1 MEGQGNVSESMP
13 NARQE
18 KLHDIIREHWQ
29 EGHDM
34 YLRRVHSQESTPV
47 INTRCTKCWQA
58 THWLEVDG

>member
-18 KLHDIIREHWQ
+18 KLDDIIREHWQ

-47 INTRCTKCWQA
+47 INTRCTKC
-58 THWLEVDG
+58 